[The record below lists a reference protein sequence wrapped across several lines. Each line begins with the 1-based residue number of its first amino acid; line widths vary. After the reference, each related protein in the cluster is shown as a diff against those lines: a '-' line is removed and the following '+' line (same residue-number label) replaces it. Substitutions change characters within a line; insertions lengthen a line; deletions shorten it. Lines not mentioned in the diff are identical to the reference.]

1 MRLQTRRNYGK
12 MDSWD
17 MNIKIVRTFHPV
29 GQGAFYS
36 ERFQIWKPEVETH
49 NIVYDCGVCYMKEK
63 QAVHVVNQAF
73 AGKDEI
79 DYLFISHLD
88 YDHVSLAYAILPR
101 VKNIVLP
108 LVSKEELVIAMLF
121 YVVSEERDAARF
133 FNEIIRR
140 LEDNNRRNTVIF
152 VGDIE
157 ENLNDWEN
165 ANVIKS
171 GTDIVPQWD
180 YDWVLIPHN
189 VKYSSRK
196 QKLMDELDKL
206 IHEKEFVKEI
216 VGLGLKPFKTAEELL
231 SKLNESDFVGKVL
244 VMPNLRKAIKSAY
257 ASIEGGTNENS
268 LLLYSGPKSGV
279 TRYMLEFCMPNRRW
293 CDCRISQAACLYTG
307 DSTCDMADWKKKYVA
322 VWEHIG
328 TIQLPHHGSVESFEV
343 DTYPVDRQYI
353 FPVSFGTYNTYGH
366 PSGKVLA
373 YLMMCDCCIQMVT
386 EMANSRYM
394 QSIGKWR

>member
-1 MRLQTRRNYGK
+1 M
-12 MDSWD
+12 
-17 MNIKIVRTFHPV
+17 KIVRTFHPV

-36 ERFQIWKPEVETH
+36 ERFQIWKPNEETH
-49 NIVYDCGVCYMKEK
+49 SIVYDCGVCKKKEK
-63 QAVHVVNQAF
+63 QAVHVVKQAF

-88 YDHVSLAYAILPR
+88 YDHVSLAYAILNM

-108 LVSKEELVIAMLF
+108 LVSKEELVIAML
-121 YVVSEERDAARF
+121 YYEVSEESDAAMLFR
-133 FNEIIRR
+133 EIIRR
-140 LEDNNRRNTVIF
+140 LDDNNRRNSVIF

-157 ENLNDWEN
+157 KGLNDSAN

-171 GTDIVPQWD
+171 GKEIVPQWD
-180 YDWVLIPHN
+180 CDWVLIPHN
-189 VKYSSRK
+189 IKYRARK
-196 QKLMDELDKL
+196 QELMDELDRL
-206 IHEKEFVKEI
+206 IHEKEFAMDI
-216 VGLGLKPFKTAEELL
+216 IGHGLKPFKTAEELL
-231 SKLNESDFVGKVL
+231 SKLNEADFSKKVL
-244 VMPNLRKAIKSAY
+244 DIPSLRKAIKSAY
-257 ASIEGGTNENS
+257 ESIEGGTNENS

-279 TRYMLEFCMPNRRW
+279 TRYELEMCMPYRPW
-293 CDCRISQAACLYTG
+293 FSCEISQAACLYTG
-307 DSTCDMADWKKKYVA
+307 DSTCDMDDWKKKYAA

-328 TIQLPHHGSVESFEV
+328 TIQLPHHGSVESFDV

-394 QSIGKWR
+394 QRIVKWR

>member
-1 MRLQTRRNYGK
+1 
-12 MDSWD
+12 

-29 GQGAFYS
+29 GQGAFFS
-36 ERFQIWKPEVETH
+36 ERFQIWKPKIETH

-63 QAVHVVNQAF
+63 QAVHVVNQDF

-88 YDHVSLAYAILPR
+88 YDHVSLTYAILPR

-108 LVSKEELVIAMLF
+108 LVSKEELIIAMMF
-121 YVVSEERDAARF
+121 FVVSEESGAAMF
-133 FNEIIRR
+133 FREIINRI
-140 LEDNNRRNTVIF
+140 ENDNRRNSVIF
-152 VGDIE
+152 VGDLE
-157 ENLNDWEN
+157 DRSSEGGTQ
-165 ANVIKS
+165 NVLAS
-171 GTDIVPQWD
+171 GTGIEPQWD
-180 YDWVLIPHN
+180 YDWELIPHN
-189 VKYSSRK
+189 VKYHSRR
-196 QKLMDELDKL
+196 QKLIDELDKL

-216 VGLGLKPFKTAEELL
+216 VGQGLKTFKTAEELL
-231 SKLNESDFVGKVL
+231 SKLNERDFAGKVL
-244 VMPNLRKAIKSAY
+244 VMPNLRKAIRRAY

-268 LLLYSGPKSGV
+268 LLLYSGPKSGI
-279 TRYMLEFCMPNRRW
+279 TRYMLEYCMPERPW
-293 CDCRISQAACLYTG
+293 CDCRIAQAACLYTG
-307 DSTCDMADWKKKYVA
+307 DGACDMADWKKKYAA
-322 VWEHIG
+322 VWDHVG
-328 TIQLPHHGSVESFEV
+328 TIQLPHHGSVESFDV

-394 QSIGKWR
+394 QRIAKWR

>member
-231 SKLNESDFVGKVL
+231 SKLNESDFAGKVL

>member
-1 MRLQTRRNYGK
+1 M
-12 MDSWD
+12 
-17 MNIKIVRTFHPV
+17 KIVRTFHPV

-36 ERFQIWKPEVETH
+36 ERFQIWKPKIETH

-88 YDHVSLAYAILPR
+88 YDHVSLTYAILPR

-108 LVSKEELVIAMLF
+108 LVSKEELIIAMMF
-121 YVVSEERDAARF
+121 YVVSEESGAASF
-133 FNEIIRR
+133 FREIINRI
-140 LEDNNRRNTVIF
+140 ENGNRRNSVIF
-152 VGDIE
+152 VGGVDAAPDE
-157 ENLNDWEN
+157 RENT
-165 ANVIKS
+165 NVVKS
-171 GTDIVPQWD
+171 GTEIVPQWD
-180 YDWVLIPHN
+180 YDWVLITHN
-189 VKYSSRK
+189 VKYHSRR
-196 QKLMDELDKL
+196 QELIVELGNL

-216 VGLGLKPFKTAEELL
+216 VGQGLKPFKTAEKLIE
-231 SKLNESDFVGKVL
+231 KLNDGDFAKKVL

-279 TRYMLEFCMPNRRW
+279 TRYVIEFCMPERPW
-293 CDCRISQAACLYTG
+293 CYCGISQAACLYTG
-307 DSTCDMADWKKKYVA
+307 DSTCDMADWKKKYAA
-322 VWEHIG
+322 VWDHIG
-328 TIQLPHHGSVESFEV
+328 TIQLPHHGSVESFDV

-394 QSIGKWR
+394 QRIVKWR

>member
-1 MRLQTRRNYGK
+1 M
-12 MDSWD
+12 
-17 MNIKIVRTFHPV
+17 KIVRTFHPV

-36 ERFQIWKPEVETH
+36 ERFQIWKPKIETH

-63 QAVHVVNQAF
+63 QADHVVKQAF

-88 YDHVSLAYAILPR
+88 YDHISLSYAILPR

-108 LVSKEELVIAMLF
+108 LVSKEELIIAMMF
-121 YVVSEERDAARF
+121 YVVSEENGAASF
-133 FNEIIRR
+133 FREIINRI
-140 LEDNNRRNTVIF
+140 EDGNRRNTVIF
-152 VGDIE
+152 VGDVDAAPDE
-157 ENLNDWEN
+157 RENT
-165 ANVIKS
+165 NVVKS
-171 GTDIVPQWD
+171 GSEIVPQWD
-180 YDWVLIPHN
+180 YDWVLITHN
-189 VKYSSRK
+189 VKYHSRR
-196 QKLMDELDKL
+196 QELIDELGKL

-216 VGLGLKPFKTAEELL
+216 VGQGLKPFKTAEELIE
-231 SKLNESDFVGKVL
+231 KLNDGDFAKKVL
-244 VMPNLRKAIKSAY
+244 VMANLRKAIKSAY

-279 TRYMLEFCMPNRRW
+279 TRYVIESCMPERPW
-293 CDCRISQAACLYTG
+293 CNCEISQAACLYTG
-307 DSTCDMADWKKKYVA
+307 DSTCDMTDWKKKYAA
-322 VWEHIG
+322 VWDHIG
-328 TIQLPHHGSVESFEV
+328 TIQLPHHGSVESFDV

-394 QSIGKWR
+394 QRIVKWR

>member
-1 MRLQTRRNYGK
+1 
-12 MDSWD
+12 MDSWINGD

-29 GQGAFYS
+29 GQGAFFS
-36 ERFQIWKPEVETH
+36 ERFQIWKPKIETH

-63 QAVHVVNQAF
+63 QAVHVVKQAF

-88 YDHVSLAYAILPR
+88 YDHVSLTYAILHR

-108 LVSKEELVIAMLF
+108 LVSKEELIIAMMF
-121 YVVSEERDAARF
+121 YVVSEESGAAMF
-133 FNEIIRR
+133 FREIINRI
-140 LEDNNRRNTVIF
+140 ENDNRRNSVIF
-152 VGDIE
+152 VGDLE
-157 ENLNDWEN
+157 YRSSEGETQ
-165 ANVIKS
+165 NVLAS
-171 GTDIVPQWD
+171 GTGIEPQWD

-189 VKYSSRK
+189 VKYHSRR
-196 QKLMDELDKL
+196 QKLIDELDKL

-216 VGLGLKPFKTAEELL
+216 VGQGLKPFKTAEELIE
-231 SKLNESDFVGKVL
+231 KLNERDFAGKVL
-244 VMPNLRKAIKSAY
+244 VMPNLRKTIRRAY

-268 LLLYSGPKSGV
+268 LLLYSGPKRGV
-279 TRYMLEFCMPNRRW
+279 TRYVIEFCMPERPW
-293 CDCRISQAACLYTG
+293 GDCWIAQAACLYTG
-307 DSTCDMADWKKKYVA
+307 DSTCDMEDWKKKYAA
-322 VWEHIG
+322 VWDHIG
-328 TIQLPHHGSVESFEV
+328 TMQLPHHGSVESFDV

-394 QSIGKWR
+394 QRIAKWR

>member
-189 VKYSSRK
+189 VKYRARK
-196 QKLMDELDKL
+196 QELMDELDKKKKK
-206 IHEKEFVKEI
+206 KEFVKEI

-231 SKLNESDFVGKVL
+231 SKLNESDFAGKVL

>member
-157 ENLNDWEN
+157 ENLNDGEN

-216 VGLGLKPFKTAEELL
+216 VGLGLKPFKTAEEFL
-231 SKLNESDFVGKVL
+231 SKLNESDFAGKVL

-328 TIQLPHHGSVESFEV
+328 TIQLPHHGSVESFDV

>member
-63 QAVHVVNQAF
+63 QTVHVVNQAF

-231 SKLNESDFVGKVL
+231 SKLNESDFAGKVL

-328 TIQLPHHGSVESFEV
+328 TIQLPHHGSVESFDV

-366 PSGKVLA
+366 PFGKVLA

>member
-1 MRLQTRRNYGK
+1 M
-12 MDSWD
+12 
-17 MNIKIVRTFHPV
+17 KIVRTFHPV
-29 GQGAFYS
+29 GQGTFYS
-36 ERFQIWKPEVETH
+36 ERFQIWKPEVDTH

-101 VKNIVLP
+101 VKHIVLP
-108 LVSKEELVIAMLF
+108 LVSKEELIIAMMF
-121 YVVSEERDAARF
+121 YVISEESGAASF
-133 FNEIIRR
+133 FSEIINRI
-140 LEDNNRRNTVIF
+140 EDGNRSNTVIF
-152 VGDIE
+152 VGDVE
-157 ENLNDWEN
+157 VAPNESDNT
-165 ANVIKS
+165 NVVKS
-171 GTDIVPQWD
+171 GTEIVPQWD
-180 YDWVLIPHN
+180 YDWVLITHN
-189 VKYSSRK
+189 VKYHSRR
-196 QKLMDELDKL
+196 QELIDELGKL
-206 IHEKEFVKEI
+206 IHEKEFVKDI
-216 VGLGLKPFKTAEELL
+216 VGQGLKPFKTADELL
-231 SKLNESDFVGKVL
+231 SKLNERDFAGKVL

-279 TRYMLEFCMPNRRW
+279 TRYMLEYCMPERPW
-293 CDCRISQAACLYTG
+293 CYCGISQAACLYTG
-307 DSTCDMADWKKKYVA
+307 DSTCDMADWKKKYSA
-322 VWEHIG
+322 VWDHIG
-328 TIQLPHHGSVESFEV
+328 TMQLPHHGSVESFDV

-394 QSIGKWR
+394 QRIVKWR

>member
-1 MRLQTRRNYGK
+1 MRLQTRRNHGK
-12 MDSWD
+12 MDSWN

-231 SKLNESDFVGKVL
+231 SKLNESDFAGKVL

-328 TIQLPHHGSVESFEV
+328 TIQLPHHGSVESFDV

>member
-1 MRLQTRRNYGK
+1 
-12 MDSWD
+12 

-231 SKLNESDFVGKVL
+231 SKLNESDFAGKVL

>member
-1 MRLQTRRNYGK
+1 
-12 MDSWD
+12 
-17 MNIKIVRTFHPV
+17 
-29 GQGAFYS
+29 
-36 ERFQIWKPEVETH
+36 
-49 NIVYDCGVCYMKEK
+49 
-63 QAVHVVNQAF
+63 
-73 AGKDEI
+73 
-79 DYLFISHLD
+79 
-88 YDHVSLAYAILPR
+88 
-101 VKNIVLP
+101 
-108 LVSKEELVIAMLF
+108 
-121 YVVSEERDAARF
+121 
-133 FNEIIRR
+133 
-140 LEDNNRRNTVIF
+140 
-152 VGDIE
+152 
-157 ENLNDWEN
+157 
-165 ANVIKS
+165 
-171 GTDIVPQWD
+171 
-180 YDWVLIPHN
+180 
-189 VKYSSRK
+189 
-196 QKLMDELDKL
+196 MDELDKKKKK
-206 IHEKEFVKEI
+206 KEFVKEI

-231 SKLNESDFVGKVL
+231 SKLNESDFAGKVL

>member
-1 MRLQTRRNYGK
+1 
-12 MDSWD
+12 

-29 GQGAFYS
+29 GQGAFFS
-36 ERFQIWKPEVETH
+36 ERFQIWKPKIETH

-63 QAVHVVNQAF
+63 QAVYVVKQAF

-88 YDHVSLAYAILPR
+88 YDHVSLTYAILPR

-108 LVSKEELVIAMLF
+108 LISKEELIIAMMF
-121 YVVSEERDAARF
+121 YVVSEESGAAMF
-133 FNEIIRR
+133 FREIINRI
-140 LEDNNRRNTVIF
+140 ENDNRRNSVIF
-152 VGDIE
+152 VGDVE
-157 ENLNDWEN
+157 VGSNERENT
-165 ANVIKS
+165 NVVKS
-171 GTDIVPQWD
+171 GTEIVPQWD
-180 YDWVLIPHN
+180 FDWVFIPHN
-189 VKYSSRK
+189 IKYRSRR
-196 QKLMDELDKL
+196 QELIDELEKL
-206 IHEKEFVKEI
+206 IHQREFVKEI
-216 VGLGLKPFKTAEELL
+216 VGQGLKPFKTAEELL
-231 SKLNESDFVGKVL
+231 SKLNESDFAKKVL
-244 VMPNLRKAIKSAY
+244 VLPNMRKTIKSAF

-279 TRYMLEFCMPNRRW
+279 TRYMLECCMPERPW

-307 DSTCDMADWKKKYVA
+307 DSTCDMEDWKKKYAA
-322 VWEHIG
+322 VWDHIG
-328 TIQLPHHGSVESFEV
+328 TMQLPHHGSVESFDV

-386 EMANSRYM
+386 EMANSSYM
-394 QSIGKWR
+394 QRIVKWR

>member
-1 MRLQTRRNYGK
+1 M
-12 MDSWD
+12 
-17 MNIKIVRTFHPV
+17 KIVRTFHPV

-36 ERFQIWKPEVETH
+36 ERVQIWRPKVETH
-49 NIVYDCGVCYMKEK
+49 SIVYDCGVCYMKET
-63 QAVHVVNQAF
+63 QAAHVVKQAF

-108 LVSKEELVIAMLF
+108 LVSKEELVIAMLY
-121 YVVSEERDAARF
+121 YVVSEESDVARF
-133 FNEIIRR
+133 FSEIIGR
-140 LEDNNRRNTVIF
+140 LEDNNRRNSVIF

-157 ENLNDWEN
+157 EGLNDRAN

-171 GTDIVPQWD
+171 GKEIEPQWD

-189 VKYSSRK
+189 VKYRARK
-196 QKLMDELDKL
+196 QELMDELDRL
-206 IHEKEFVKEI
+206 IHEKEFAMDI
-216 VGLGLKPFKTAEELL
+216 IGHGLKPFKTAEELL
-231 SKLNESDFVGKVL
+231 SKLNETDFAKKVL
-244 VMPNLRKAIKSAY
+244 VVPSLRKAVKSAY
-257 ASIEGGTNENS
+257 ESIEGGTNENS

-279 TRYMLEFCMPNRRW
+279 TRYELEMCMPYRPW
-293 CDCRISQAACLYTG
+293 CYCGISQAACLYTG
-307 DSTCDMADWKKKYVA
+307 DSTCDMADWKKKYAA

-328 TIQLPHHGSVESFEV
+328 TIQLPHHGSVESFDV
-343 DTYPVDRQYI
+343 DTYPVDRPYI

-386 EMANSRYM
+386 EMANSGYM
-394 QSIGKWR
+394 QRIGKWG

>member
-88 YDHVSLAYAILPR
+88 HDHVSLAYAILPR

-231 SKLNESDFVGKVL
+231 SKLNESDFAGKVL

-328 TIQLPHHGSVESFEV
+328 TIQLPHHGSVESFDV

>member
-63 QAVHVVNQAF
+63 QTVHVVNQAF

-231 SKLNESDFVGKVL
+231 SKLNESDFAGKVL

-328 TIQLPHHGSVESFEV
+328 TIQLPHHGSVESFDV

>member
-1 MRLQTRRNYGK
+1 MERDHEL
-12 MDSWD
+12 
-17 MNIKIVRTFHPV
+17 KIVRTFHPV

-36 ERFQIWKPEVETH
+36 ERFQIWKPNVETH
-49 NIVYDCGVCYMKEK
+49 SIVYDCGVCIKKET
-63 QAVHVVNQAF
+63 QAVHVVKQAF

-88 YDHVSLAYAILPR
+88 YDHVSLTYAMLPR

-108 LVSKEELVIAMLF
+108 LVSKEELVIAML
-121 YVVSEERDAARF
+121 YYEVSEESDIARF
-133 FNEIIRR
+133 FSEIISR
-140 LEDNNRRNTVIF
+140 LEDNNRRNSVIF

-157 ENLNDWEN
+157 EGLNDRAN

-171 GTDIVPQWD
+171 GKEIEPQWD

-189 VKYSSRK
+189 IKYCARK
-196 QKLMDELDKL
+196 QELMDELDRL
-206 IHEKEFVKEI
+206 IHEKEFAMDI
-216 VGLGLKPFKTAEELL
+216 IGHGLKPFKTAEELL
-231 SKLNESDFVGKVL
+231 SKLNEADFAKKVL
-244 VMPNLRKAIKSAY
+244 VVPSLRKAVKSAY
-257 ASIEGGTNENS
+257 ESIEGGTNENS

-279 TRYMLEFCMPNRRW
+279 TRYELEMCLPYRPW
-293 CDCRISQAACLYTG
+293 CYCGISKAACLYTG
-307 DSTCDMADWKKKYVA
+307 DSTCDMADWKKKYAA

-328 TIQLPHHGSVESFEV
+328 TIQLPHHGSVESFDV
-343 DTYPVDRQYI
+343 DTYPVDRPYI

-386 EMANSRYM
+386 EMANSGYM
-394 QSIGKWR
+394 QRIGKWG

>member
-1 MRLQTRRNYGK
+1 
-12 MDSWD
+12 

-231 SKLNESDFVGKVL
+231 SKLNESDFAGKVL

-328 TIQLPHHGSVESFEV
+328 TIQLPHHGSVESFDV

>member
-1 MRLQTRRNYGK
+1 M
-12 MDSWD
+12 
-17 MNIKIVRTFHPV
+17 KIVRTFHPV

-36 ERFQIWKPEVETH
+36 ERFQIWKPKIETH

-63 QAVHVVNQAF
+63 QADHVVKQAF

-88 YDHVSLAYAILPR
+88 YDHISLSYAILPR

-108 LVSKEELVIAMLF
+108 LVSKEELIIAMMF
-121 YVVSEERDAARF
+121 YVVSEENGAASF
-133 FNEIIRR
+133 FREIINRI
-140 LEDNNRRNTVIF
+140 EDGNRRNTVIF
-152 VGDIE
+152 VGDVDAAPDE
-157 ENLNDWEN
+157 RENT
-165 ANVIKS
+165 NVVKS
-171 GTDIVPQWD
+171 GSEIVPQWD
-180 YDWVLIPHN
+180 YDWVLITHN
-189 VKYSSRK
+189 VKYHSRR
-196 QKLMDELDKL
+196 QELIDELGKL

-216 VGLGLKPFKTAEELL
+216 VGQGLKPFKTAEELIE
-231 SKLNESDFVGKVL
+231 KLNDGDFAKKVL
-244 VMPNLRKAIKSAY
+244 FMANLRKAIKSAY

-268 LLLYSGPKSGV
+268 LLLYSGPKSGE
-279 TRYMLEFCMPNRRW
+279 TNYMLEYCMPERPW
-293 CDCRISQAACLYTG
+293 CYCGISQAACLYTG
-307 DSTCDMADWKKKYVA
+307 DSTCDMADWKKKYAA
-322 VWEHIG
+322 VWDHVG
-328 TIQLPHHGSVESFEV
+328 TIQLPHHGSVESFDV

-394 QSIGKWR
+394 QRIVKWG